1 MNDTFNADP
10 RAQAIRAAERRAQ
23 ERAQLLERQ
32 SSPISTPEERI
43 VLWEQLH
50 VLALPRSA
58 AHPLLA
64 LIAQQTA
71 LTLEQVRDEQQRRAR
86 NATEQR

>member
-1 MNDTFNADP
+1 MTDTFNADP

-32 SSPISTPEERI
+32 SSPSSPPEERI
-43 VLWEQLH
+43 ALWERLH
-50 VLALPRSA
+50 VLALPRSTS
-58 AHPLLA
+58 HPLLA

-71 LTLEQVRDEQQRRAR
+71 LTLDQLRDEQQRRAR
-86 NATEQR
+86 ATAEQR